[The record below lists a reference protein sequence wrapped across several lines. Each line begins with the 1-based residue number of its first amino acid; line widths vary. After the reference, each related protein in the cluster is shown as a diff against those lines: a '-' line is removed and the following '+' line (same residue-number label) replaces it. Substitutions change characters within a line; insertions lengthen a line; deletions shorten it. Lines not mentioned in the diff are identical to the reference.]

1 MPNEKLIAKHMATL
15 GISREEAILLITEDE
30 AVDRMTSTKQIDGD
44 LSDEQKKAKKKATQ
58 ADRKKTVYKFD
69 TKKERKANNAKREL
83 IDIIEKALSNLPNCE
98 TEVTNIEREII
109 FHFEGVKYKVVL
121 SAPRSQGRIAGK
133 KI

>member
-15 GISREEAILLITEDE
+15 GISRGEAILLIAEDE

-83 IDIIEKALSNLPNCE
+83 IDIIHKALSNLPDCE
-98 TEVTNIEREII
+98 TKVTNVEREII

-121 SAPRSQGRIAGK
+121 SAPRS
-133 KI
+133 